1 MINTIFEYNLTSFIL
16 QVLIALAACTS
27 AQLVDPF
34 LGFVPWVQP
43 GASAVLKS
51 AESAEPA
58 DAEVAKTPGTFQY
71 TYPNLY
77 SYPFFPTAH
86 VVSTDEKKPVVS
98 NVLTYSASNLLPF
111 YHTPLLKTAEVKE
124 ADEKSPL
131 SFLSKPLLYYG
142 SPYVYG
148 NHLPLAYSTLPLT
161 VKAATAEE
169 PAEETAAVPARKKRD
184 IQVPLPFLRAV
195 ADETK
200 VEYKTSALDAT
211 DDATP
216 ADTTKLDLVT
226 KTHELSIPT
235 VKYVQDVVSV
245 KPVTYSAPLVT
256 SNLYGYPFAHAGLHP
271 LTYSGFGYHPLT
283 YSGLNP
289 FGYSFYGHPF
299 TTLTAAKPAEPA
311 AEPAP
316 EVVAE

>member
-1 MINTIFEYNLTSFIL
+1 M
-16 QVLIALAACTS
+16 
-27 AQLVDPF
+27 
-34 LGFVPWVQP
+34 G
-43 GASAVLKS
+43 
-51 AESAEPA
+51 
-58 DAEVAKTPGTFQY
+58 
-71 TYPNLY
+71 
-77 SYPFFPTAH
+77 
-86 VVSTDEKKPVVS
+86 EKKPVVS
-98 NVLTYSASNLLPF
+98 NVLTYSAGNLFPF
-111 YHTPLLKTAEVKE
+111 YHSPLLKTAELKE

-131 SFLSKPLLYYG
+131 SFLSKPLLYHG
-142 SPYVYG
+142 LPYVYG
-148 NHLPLAYSTLPLT
+148 NHLPLAYSTFPLT

-169 PAEETAAVPARKKRD
+169 PAAVPARKKRD

-195 ADETK
+195 PDETK

-216 ADTTKLDLVT
+216 ADTTKLDLIT

-256 SNLYGYPFAHAGLHP
+256 SNVYGHPFGYSGLHP
-271 LTYSGFGYHPLT
+271 LTYSGFGYHPYT
-283 YSGLNP
+283 AYSGLHP
-289 FGYSFYGHPF
+289 FGYSYYGHPF
-299 TTLTAAKPAEPA
+299 TTIAAAKPAEPA